1 MELTTE
7 PVLVLG
13 ATGTQG
19 GAVARALLDSGRPV
33 HALVRSS
40 AGDRARS
47 LADRGARLVE
57 GDLHDRRSLAH
68 AFGDVAAAY
77 AITTP
82 FELGAQDEDR
92 QGEAILAAAAEAGLQ
107 WLILASVASADR
119 ADVPHFQSKA
129 RIEARLRAS
138 DLDWTVI
145 APSYFYENVLG
156 SRPAIQQGR
165 LPLALSPDRPLH
177 QVALADLGATVA
189 AVLARREEHL
199 GRRIEIAGDAPTPA
213 QMARAIGV
221 QYEQVALS
229 QVHERN
235 PDLAAMYGFLERE
248 GYGIDVAAV
257 RARYPEVDWMSF
269 DDWAQTI
276 DWQRR

>member
-1 MELTTE
+1 MALMTE
-7 PVLVLG
+7 PVLILG

-19 GAVARALLDSGRPV
+19 GAVARALLDSGRAV
-33 HALVRSS
+33 NALVRSAAS
-40 AGDRARS
+40 ERARA

-57 GDLHDRRSLAH
+57 GDLHDRKSLAR

-82 FELGAQDEDR
+82 FELGAQDEER
-92 QGEAILAAAAEAGLQ
+92 QGDAILAAAADAGLQ
-107 WLILASVASADR
+107 WLILASVASADH
-119 ADVPHFQSKA
+119 AAVPHFQSKA
-129 RIEARLRAS
+129 QIEARLRES

-177 QVALADLGATVA
+177 QVALADLGATVQ
-189 AVLARREEHL
+189 AVLASREEHL
-199 GRRIEIAGDAPTPA
+199 GRRIEVAGDAPTPA

-221 QYEQVALS
+221 RYEQIALS
-229 QVHERN
+229 QIRKRS
-235 PDLAAMYGFLERE
+235 PDLAAMYEFLELE
-248 GYGIDVAAV
+248 GYGIDVTAL
-257 RARYPEVDWMSF
+257 RAQYPEVNWISF
-269 DDWAQTI
+269 EDWAQTI
-276 DWQRR
+276 DWEHG

>member
-19 GAVARALLDSGRPV
+19 GAVARALLDSGRAV
-33 HALVRSS
+33 HALVRDAVS
-40 AGDRARS
+40 DRARS
-47 LADRGARLVE
+47 LADHGARLVE

-68 AFGDVAAAY
+68 AFGDVATAY

-82 FELGAQDEDR
+82 FELGAEDEER
-92 QGEAILAAAAEAGLQ
+92 QGEAILAAAVEARLP
-107 WLILASVASADR
+107 WLILASVAGAGR
-119 ADVPHFQSKA
+119 AAVPHFQSKA
-129 RIEARLRAS
+129 RVEARLRAS
-138 DLDWTVI
+138 DLSWTVM

-165 LPLALSPDRPLH
+165 LPIALSPDRPLH
-177 QVALADLGATVA
+177 QVALADLGATVQ
-189 AVLARREEHL
+189 AVLARRDEHL

-213 QMARAIGV
+213 QMAHAIGV
-221 QYEQVALS
+221 QYEQLALS
-229 QVHERN
+229 EVRERS

-248 GYGIDVAAV
+248 GYGIDVAAL

-269 DDWAQTI
+269 GDWARTI
-276 DWQRR
+276 DWE